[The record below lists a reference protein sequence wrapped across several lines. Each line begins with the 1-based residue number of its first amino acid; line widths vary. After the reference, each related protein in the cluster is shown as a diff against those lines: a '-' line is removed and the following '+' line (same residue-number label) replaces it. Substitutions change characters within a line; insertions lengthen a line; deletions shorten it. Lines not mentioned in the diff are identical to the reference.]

1 MAFHTP
7 PIVPPAAII
16 SLIIAMSATNVVVNT
31 VKPVANI
38 KTEQKTSVSESS
50 QSSVSSSQSAS
61 RSESDETTSSQ
72 SSSELEESQYQAARN
87 QHQRRQ
93 IKNNQ
98 VQIIRRKPAQARRL
112 IQRKTTSQLIQAIQ
126 QVILKQQLIT
136 AVVQRHQQGHPKTW
150 PRSLAVVQRNNELL
164 LILKGGMRN
173 VIFFGY
179 H

>member
-1 MAFHTP
+1 MRRL
-7 PIVPPAAII
+7 AANH
-16 SLIIAMSATNVVVNT
+16 L
-31 VKPVANI
+31 ANW
-38 KTEQKTSVSESS
+38 KN
-50 QSSVSSSQSAS
+50 
-61 RSESDETTSSQ
+61 
-72 SSSELEESQYQAARN
+72 QYQAARN

-98 VQIIRRKPAQARRL
+98 VQIIRRKPAQARQL

-136 AVVQRHQQGHPKTW
+136 AVVQRHQQAHPKTW